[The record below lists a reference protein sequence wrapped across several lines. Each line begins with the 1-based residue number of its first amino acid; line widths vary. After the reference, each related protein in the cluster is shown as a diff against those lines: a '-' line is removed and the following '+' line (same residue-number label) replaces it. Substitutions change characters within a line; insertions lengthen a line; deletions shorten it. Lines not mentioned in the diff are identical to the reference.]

1 EYKRGSSKGT
11 DVDRIQLCAQ
21 AMALEEMLV
30 CGITHGYLYYGETR
44 RREQVEFTL
53 ELRNQVES
61 LAKEMQGYAQRGYTP
76 KGRLQKH
83 CNACSLKD
91 VCLPQ
96 LSRSPSV
103 REYIEQ
109 RMEELV

>member
-1 EYKRGSSKGT
+1 MESPMAIFTMGKPAAGS
-11 DVDRIQLCAQ
+11 RW
-21 AMALEEMLV
+21 
-30 CGITHGYLYYGETR
+30 
-44 RREQVEFTL
+44 EFTL